1 MNSFDNFGTFS
12 DSEDSSNYSEFDQIS
27 SEEEHPDVP
36 EDNKKVDSAPKSKIQ
51 IPRDPTISWSGKPTV
66 KKTILTSDDFVPMAK
81 DSTESKNQSCAQEL
95 METTPPS
102 NGKKKKATN
111 KKKKV
116 EENQKSEKVK
126 TIRKSS
132 NSKDKTANKR
142 DEKEEGKTKKAALI
156 TTLDR
161 VNRLHPNEG
170 IKIVKKKKKVNSKSK
185 DIKKKSKKI
194 SAQELREQL
203 QSTYNEL
210 GSILF
215 KTSYN

>member
-1 MNSFDNFGTFS
+1 MNSFDNFTHF

-27 SEEEHPDVP
+27 SEEEQPDVP

-81 DSTESKNQSCAQEL
+81 NSTESKNQSCAQEL
-95 METTPPS
+95 METSTPD

-126 TIRKSS
+126 TIRKSA
-132 NSKDKTANKR
+132 NSKNKTTNKR
-142 DEKEEGKTKKAALI
+142 NEKEEGKTKKAALI

-161 VNRLHPNEG
+161 VSRPHSEG
-170 IKIVKKKKKVNSKSK
+170 IKIVKKKKVNSKSK